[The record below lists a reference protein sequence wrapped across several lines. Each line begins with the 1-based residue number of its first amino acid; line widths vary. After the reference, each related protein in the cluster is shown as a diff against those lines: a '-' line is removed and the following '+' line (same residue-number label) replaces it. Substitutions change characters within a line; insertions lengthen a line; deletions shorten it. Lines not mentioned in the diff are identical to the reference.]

1 MQRFSRLDE
10 YVNRFTDALLK
21 DEFRVCAL
29 KKLISM
35 NLTSE
40 TYRRFEISECS
51 SLLLQAGSC
60 TELCKQLLQKIE
72 KVAQE
77 ERGCRKRAREMSRS
91 SEENEEPVGKKM
103 KEGSQF
109 EQYVDELTDAVVDDE
124 KNREFALKKLLS
136 LNLTLDTYRRF
147 EVGTL
152 ASVLIEAESSS
163 FDEEE
168 ETVCKK
174 ERIVPDEEEKLE
186 VPQEAEEIP
195 RRSTRQRVP
204 KKIWEDP

>member
-10 YVNRFTDALLK
+10 YVNRFADALLK
-21 DEFRVCAL
+21 DEYRVCAL

-40 TYRRFEISECS
+40 TYRRFEIRECV

-60 TELCKQLLQKIE
+60 TELCKQLLQKIK

-77 ERGCRKRAREMSRS
+77 ERGCRKRAREMSSS
-91 SEENEEPVGKKM
+91 SEENEEPIGKKM
-103 KEGSQF
+103 KEGSQI
-109 EQYVDELTDAVVDDE
+109 EQYVDQLTDALVDDE
-124 KNREFALKKLLS
+124 KNREFALKKLFS
-136 LNLTLDTYRRF
+136 LNLSTEIYERF
-147 EVGTL
+147 EV
-152 ASVLIEAESSS
+152 ESSS

-168 ETVCKK
+168 EQVCKK

-186 VPQEAEEIP
+186 IPQETEEVP